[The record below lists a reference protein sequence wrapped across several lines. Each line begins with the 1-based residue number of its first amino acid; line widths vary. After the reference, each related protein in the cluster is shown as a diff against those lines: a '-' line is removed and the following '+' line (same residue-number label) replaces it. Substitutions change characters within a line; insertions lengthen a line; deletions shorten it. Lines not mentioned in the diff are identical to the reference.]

1 MAKINA
7 RELDPQR
14 YSCIQTEQQELSGS
28 NRHLPENPLFS
39 RVFGFLFCSGY
50 MKGTRRV
57 HEKFMRKPPSGLQLP
72 RVLSG
77 TGGNKSPKLS
87 LRSHARGVR

>member
-1 MAKINA
+1 MILLLSP
-7 RELDPQR
+7 RQL
-14 YSCIQTEQQELSGS
+14 LSGS